1 MKKKAFTLA
10 EALIALMII
19 GVIVALLLRTLNRV
33 TPNKEKVMYL
43 KAYHTLEQ
51 VVSDVIND
59 PSKYDQEVGATQ
71 SADFSQI
78 PLTLWGTSTADCA
91 SVTQTNALCCF
102 MADKINTVG
111 TVNCNSSNENFTTTN
126 GIVWSGVGGG
136 AYPKTITVDVNGS
149 EEGGTYEI
157 KLEKDG
163 KIYPPTG
170 GEEEAFLQSQ
180 TKIR

>member
-71 SADFSQI
+71 S
-78 PLTLWGTSTADCA
+78 G
-91 SVTQTNALCCF
+91 
-102 MADKINTVG
+102 
-111 TVNCNSSNENFTTTN
+111 
-126 GIVWSGVGGG
+126 
-136 AYPKTITVDVNGS
+136 
-149 EEGGTYEI
+149 
-157 KLEKDG
+157 
-163 KIYPPTG
+163 
-170 GEEEAFLQSQ
+170 
-180 TKIR
+180 